1 MKKFRFLFILIFL
14 IIITILGIYFNQRR
28 TIIYA
33 PVKEENY
40 SYKVLKQKI
49 TDLNQDIVNT
59 YLVQSKH
66 FILQIGRDY
75 SIYLIVKLAE
85 DSYFKVSRDLGCRLG
100 PPRSKLIL
108 LSSPRFLME
117 APGAERTGGFQRKP
131 GEILMRGYDPRTE
144 SPEITRIIA
153 VHEITHL
160 FIDRLWGGTHRKHPR
175 LQRMLDEGFAY
186 EEQGMKESEIFA
198 SLDTIRLLVPLT
210 DLQEN
215 QCFESRDKG
224 FYKCVWEYVLMIRFI
239 REKYG
244 MRTYRSFLYSLKDNG
259 LPFSIEKA
267 LKMTFQEFDKQ
278 FLAYAN
284 EKYSKWKEETRKT

>member
-33 PVKEENY
+33 PEKEENY
-40 SYKVLKQKI
+40 SFKVLKQKI

-66 FILQIGRDY
+66 FILQIGREY

-85 DSYFKVSRDLGCRLG
+85 DSYFKVSQDIGCRLG
-100 PPRSKLIL
+100 PPRSRLIFI
-108 LSSPRFLME
+108 SSPRFLME
-117 APGAERTGGFQRKP
+117 APGGERTGGFQRKP
-131 GEILMRGYDPRTE
+131 GEILMRGFDPKTGSIGTIRHVV
-144 SPEITRIIA
+144 

-160 FIDRLWGGTHRKHPR
+160 FTDRLWEGKSRKYSTTYR
-175 LQRMLDEGFAY
+175 VLDEAFAY
-186 EEQGMKESEIFA
+186 EEHGMKEKDIFA
-198 SLDTIRLLVPLT
+198 SLDTAQQLPSLSE
-210 DLQEN
+210 LQESR
-215 QCFESRDKG
+215 CSVIRDKS
-224 FYKCVWEYVLMIRFI
+224 FYQCVWEYVLMIRFI

-244 MRTYRSFLYSLKDNG
+244 IHAYRGFLYSLKENG
-259 LPFSIEKA
+259 LPLSIEKT
-267 LKMTFQEFDKQ
+267 LKMTFQEFDKR
-278 FLAYAN
+278 FLAYVN